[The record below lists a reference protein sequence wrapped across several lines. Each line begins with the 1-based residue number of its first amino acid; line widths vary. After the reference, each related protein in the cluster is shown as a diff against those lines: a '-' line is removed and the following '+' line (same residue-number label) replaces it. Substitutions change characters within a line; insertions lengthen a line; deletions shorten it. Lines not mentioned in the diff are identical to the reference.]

1 MSQETPETT
10 LDFETEIVAVEE
22 KIAHLEQISKEEDVD
37 IQKEIKRLN
46 TKLNRLLGEAYQ
58 NLTPW
63 QKTQIA
69 RHPNRPHTLDFI
81 DALIEDF
88 VVLAGDRC
96 FADDEAMIGGI
107 GKFEGISVVVIG
119 QEKGHDL
126 DTRVKHN
133 FGMAKPEGYRK
144 AQRLMDL
151 ASRLNMP
158 VLTFVDTAGA
168 YPGVDAEERGQ
179 AEAIAS
185 SIEKCFQVKTPII
198 STIIGEG
205 GSGGAIAIAT
215 ANVVMMLSNAIYS
228 VISPEGCASILWRS
242 ADKVQ
247 EATQALKLTAQ
258 DLKKLKV
265 IDEIIEE
272 PVGGAHRHRKVVF
285 DNLRAALRKHL
296 VELLKLTPA
305 ELKKARTEKFLNMTK
320 NLKQVPPSAPAKK
333 KKEEAPK

>member
-1 MSQETPETT
+1 MVQENGTVV
-10 LDFETEIVAVEE
+10 LDFEEEISNVEE
-22 KIAHLEQISKEEDVD
+22 KIAHLQQLSRDEDVD
-37 IQKEIKRLN
+37 VQKEIKRLQ
-46 TKLNRLLGEAYQ
+46 TKLNRLLSEVYQ

-69 RHPNRPHTLDFI
+69 RHPSRPHTIDFI
-81 DALIEDF
+81 NALIEDF
-88 VVLAGDRC
+88 TPLAGDRC
-96 FADDEAMIGGI
+96 FADDEAIIGGI
-107 GKFEGISVVVIG
+107 GKFEGISVMVIG

-144 AQRLMDL
+144 AKRLMDM

-158 VLTFVDTAGA
+158 VLTFIDTAGA
-168 YPGVDAEERGQ
+168 YPGLDAEERGQ

-185 SIEKCFQVKTPII
+185 SIEESFKVKTPII
-198 STIIGEG
+198 ATVIGEG

-242 ADKVQ
+242 ADKVV
-247 EATQALKLTAQ
+247 EATEALKLTAQ
-258 DLKKLKV
+258 DLKKFKV

-272 PVGGAHRHRKVVF
+272 PIGGAHRHPKAVF
-285 DNLRAALRKHL
+285 DNLRAHLRKHL
-296 VELLKLTPA
+296 SELLALTPA
-305 ELKKARTEKFLNMTK
+305 EIKKHRIDKFLDMTRHFK
-320 NLKQVPPSAPAKK
+320 PAEPKTKK
-333 KKEEAPK
+333 KK

>member
-1 MSQETPETT
+1 MAQETPEAA
-10 LDFETEIVAVEE
+10 LDFEAEIVTVEE
-22 KIAHLEQISKEEDVD
+22 KISHLEQISKEDDAD
-37 IQKEIKRLN
+37 IQKEIKRLK
-46 TKLNRLLGEAYQ
+46 TKLNRLLSEAYQ

-81 DALIEDF
+81 NALIEDF
-88 VVLAGDRC
+88 VPLSGDRC
-96 FADDEAMIGGI
+96 FADDNAMVGGI
-107 GKFEGISVVVIG
+107 GKFEGISVMVIG

-126 DTRVKHN
+126 DTRMEHN

-151 ASRLNMP
+151 ASRLNLP

-215 ANVVMMLSNAIYS
+215 GNVVMMLSNAIYS

-247 EATQALKLTAQ
+247 EATEALKLTAQ

-265 IDEIIEE
+265 IDEIIDE
-272 PVGGAHRHRKVVF
+272 PIGGAQRHPKVVF
-285 DNLRAALRKHL
+285 DNLRASLRKHL
-296 VELLKLTPA
+296 SELLKLTPA
-305 ELKKARTEKFLNMTK
+305 ELKKARTDKFLNMTK
-320 NLKQVPPSAPAKK
+320 NLRPAPVASTTKK
-333 KKEEAPK
+333 KK